1 MPEEE
6 KKEEQTP
13 ESQAGPE
20 TQGNPGAPESD
31 GASTPEDLQV
41 IKAELEE
48 ERKAKAAAEAALAE
62 KDSLIT
68 DLQNQLTEAKQL
80 SDALHEKGEAAAT
93 QLDQLREAHTHAVAR
108 YLDAVKLAN
117 PTLPGDVITGDT
129 IEAIDASL
137 QKATTIA
144 GAVKASLEAQAKEAK
159 VPAGAPPRGE
169 ISLDGLSP
177 KEKIIAGIQ
186 QKQGGTS

>member
-20 TQGNPGAPESD
+20 TQGNPGAPESN

-41 IKAELEE
+41 IKAELEA
-48 ERKAKAAAEAALAE
+48 ERQAKTAAEAALAE
-62 KDSLIT
+62 KDATIA
-68 DLQNQLTEAKQL
+68 DLQAKLTAAN
-80 SDALHEKGEAAAT
+80 DAGQAAAAELT
-93 QLDQLREAHTHAVAR
+93 QAKEAHSNAVNK
-108 YLDAVKLAN
+108 YLAVVKAAN
-117 PTLPGDVITGDT
+117 PTIPGDVITGDT

-137 QKATTIA
+137 AKATTIA

-177 KEKIIAGIQ
+177 KEKIIAGIL